1 MFSVSVSFI
10 RNIPGYVSDNTKI
23 IKVFSAKAKSLE
35 IHNIIPLLTA
45 VSYGSSRKTPRSKN
59 GHALNSPLYY
69 ILITKDANVKMSGD
83 DHRKNFRSKEND
95 ALESNDGIKP
105 F

>member
-1 MFSVSVSFI
+1 MFSVSASFI

-23 IKVFSAKAKSLE
+23 INVFSAKAKSLE

-69 ILITKDANVKMSGD
+69 ILITKDANLKMSGD
-83 DHRKNFRSKEND
+83 DHRKNFRS
-95 ALESNDGIKP
+95 
-105 F
+105 